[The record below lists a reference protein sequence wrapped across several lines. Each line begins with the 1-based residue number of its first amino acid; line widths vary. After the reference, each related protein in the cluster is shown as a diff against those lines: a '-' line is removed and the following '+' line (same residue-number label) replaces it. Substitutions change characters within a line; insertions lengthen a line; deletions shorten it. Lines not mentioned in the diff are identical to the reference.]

1 MMQQAGFEAAIAVA
15 LNDMRDEWQ
24 EIKKCLNNAACKTLL
39 KVYRPYLMFNKPQSI
54 SIQRLLKQYLRHA
67 QFTGHIFGIHH
78 HIAQKQ
84 IIHQKVHQFQINRL
98 RAVYLHLR

>member
-39 KVYRPYLMFNKPQSI
+39 KVYRP
-54 SIQRLLKQYLRHA
+54 
-67 QFTGHIFGIHH
+67 QFAFDV
-78 HIAQKQ
+78 Q
-84 IIHQKVHQFQINRL
+84 
-98 RAVYLHLR
+98 